1 MSSNFETLPTTVY
14 LNPKYKLQIIRA
26 ELTSDL
32 NIAVDLINLGDKEV
46 QEITFEVKFKDKCE
60 NLFFNG
66 SSTFYTVKDLSVKV
80 GEIYYLKPIPIDQR
94 FEDARA
100 IIIRIS
106 SVSLENSKIHT
117 YNDEEYPFTLPVIS
131 ENKSKRLKD
140 AFGPEIITYA
150 ENTPKGWRCVCGT
163 FNAKELSECQ
173 NCKRNKD
180 FVLSNLTESLINTKL
195 VNLMSNSGFIDEK
208 NKENLNSLTQTQMI
222 KIAPTTDIIEKKR
235 INKEI
240 DDKNKDKRR
249 TVASIIMGIMT
260 IVALFAAI
268 NFYTAYR
275 DNRNFQEAKA
285 YLERGE
291 YKEAV
296 NKLKALKNNPDYET
310 SPLFEKAQALSKS
323 ENFYEAGNKFMSQGE
338 FIEAI
343 KNYKQVL
350 SEDKENYANSQ
361 NRISELE
368 EIILQD
374 AEKHVENNDYAGAL
388 NLLNQYISVIEES
401 AKAQNMKN
409 FIIKSNSSKNTANL
423 DTSEEYVEIEKS
435 RAEIS
440 KKAES
445 LINTYQKIAIEKAN
459 LRTEPSI
466 EAEIITALPKD
477 SELYIYSTKIE
488 GVERIWCEV
497 KAVNSVTKE
506 QFDGWISSN
515 TIESKTK
522 TP

>member
-32 NIAVDLINLGDKEV
+32 NIAVDLINLGDNEV
-46 QEITFEVKFKDKCE
+46 QEITFEVKFKDKYD

-66 SSTFYTVKDLSVKV
+66 SSTFYTVKDLSIKE

-106 SVSLENSKIHT
+106 SISLENSKVHT

-131 ENKSKRLKD
+131 ENKAKRLKD
-140 AFGPEIITYA
+140 AFGPEIVTFA
-150 ENTPKGWRCVCGT
+150 ENTPKGWKCVCGA
-163 FNAKELSECQ
+163 FNAKELSECR

-208 NKENLNSLTQTQMI
+208 NKGDINSLTQTQMI
-222 KIAPTTDIIEKKR
+222 KIAPTTDLIEKKR
-235 INKEI
+235 INKEV
-240 DDKNKDKRR
+240 DEGKKGNRK
-249 TVASIIMGIMT
+249 TVASIVMALLA
-260 IVALFAAI
+260 IVVIFVAI
-268 NFYTAYR
+268 RLYTDYR
-275 DNRNFQEAKA
+275 DKRNFEDAKN
-285 YLERGE
+285 YLKIGQ

-296 NKLKALKNNPDYET
+296 NKLETLKNNPNYET
-310 SPLFEKAQALSKS
+310 APLFEKAQALNKS
-323 ENFYEAGNKFMSQGE
+323 EDFYKAGIKFMSQGK
-338 FIEAI
+338 FIDAI
-343 KNYKQVL
+343 KNFKQVL
-350 SEDKENYANSQ
+350 SEDAENYANSQ

-374 AEKHVENNDYAGAL
+374 AEKYIENGDYIGSL
-388 NLLNQYISVIEES
+388 SLLNQYISVIDES

-409 FIIKSNSSKNTANL
+409 FILKSDSYAGTSDI

-435 RAEIS
+435 RAEII
-440 KKAES
+440 KKSET
-445 LINTYQKIAIEKAN
+445 LINTYQKIAVEKAN
-459 LRTEPSI
+459 LRAEPSI
-466 EAEIITALPKD
+466 ESEIITVLPKE
-477 SELYIYSTKIE
+477 SELYIYNTKIE
-488 GVERIWCEV
+488 GVERVWCEV

-506 QFDGWISSN
+506 EFDGWISSN
-515 TIESKTK
+515 TIESKM
-522 TP
+522 